1 MAVDK
6 LCVAKTVV
14 ILSTL
19 DTKGAETAFLKETFE
34 QRGLTP
40 LLIDLGLLGPPE
52 IAPDISRGEV
62 ALAAQSSISR
72 LLAEPR
78 EVAMAHMGKGAGHIV
93 QRLCSEKRLS
103 GVIGIGG
110 NQGTAMSCLAMQA
123 IPLGVP
129 KVVVSTV
136 ASGDMRPYIG
146 AKDIAV
152 FFAVAD
158 LLGGPNPIS
167 RSVLSQAA
175 SALAGMIV
183 WGEELIIAP
192 GSPLVAITALGNT
205 NSAVTLCVKLLVAEG
220 WRTVAFHASGASGT
234 AMEELIDAGKI
245 DAVLDITPHELV
257 GDVLGHDIY
266 RPVRPGRL
274 TAACRRGI
282 PQVVS
287 TGGVDYYCLGPK
299 ATIPPD
305 LQNRPTVMHNS
316 LNANVM
322 LNSEEL
328 SRLGK
333 TMAERLNSSTGPVAL
348 VLPLRGWS
356 HYGREGGPL
365 WNPSGRS
372 AFTASL
378 KSTLL
383 PKVELLEL
391 DLHINEPP
399 FAEVCVELLRKMLRG
414 RRAEH
419 QQGKSYA
426 SARA

>member
-1 MAVDK
+1 MPK
-6 LCVAKTVV
+6 IVV
-14 ILSTL
+14 ILATL
-19 DTKGAETAFLKETFE
+19 DTKGAEASFLKKAFE
-34 QRGLTP
+34 QRGLAP
-40 LLIDLGLLGPPE
+40 LLIDLGLLDPPDE
-52 IAPDISRGEV
+52 APDITREEV
-62 ALAAQSSISR
+62 ALAAQSSISSLR
-72 LLAEPR
+72 ASSR
-78 EVAMAHMGKGAGHIV
+78 DVAMEGMGKGAGNIV
-93 QRLCSEKRLS
+93 QRLYHEGKLH
-103 GVIGIGG
+103 GVVGIGG
-110 NQGTAMSCLAMQA
+110 NQGTAMACHAMQA
-123 IPLGVP
+123 VPLGVP

-175 SALAGMIV
+175 AALAGMV
-183 WGEELIIAP
+183 LWGEEVVIEP
-192 GSPLVAITALGNT
+192 GPPLVAITALGNT
-205 NSAVTLCVKLLVAEG
+205 NPAVTHCVKLLAAEG
-220 WRTVAFHASGASGT
+220 WRPIAFHASGASGT

-305 LQNRPTVMHNS
+305 LQNRPTVMHNP

-322 LNSEEL
+322 LSSEEL

-365 WNPSGRS
+365 WNPSGRE
-372 AFTASL
+372 AFAKSL
-378 KSTLL
+378 KSTLQ

-391 DLHINEPP
+391 DVHINDPS
-399 FAEVCVELLRKMLRG
+399 FADVCVGLVRKMIEG
-414 RRAEH
+414 RKVTPRKGMSH
-419 QQGKSYA
+419 A
-426 SARA
+426 SAGA